1 MNTWDIQNATEKME
15 QWWNQG
21 RDQKIPE
28 DKWQWNTTVK
38 TLWDTAKAV
47 LRRKFISKQAFLNK

>member
-1 MNTWDIQNATEKME
+1 MNTWEVQNATEKME

-38 TLWDTAKAV
+38 TLWDTASC
-47 LRRKFISKQAFLNK
+47 SKKEVYIKRNFLNK